1 MPWPRK
7 HHFLLWAFFLLLLVG
22 SVDFLIQRILAQ
34 ETQLRWQNDLQTRI
48 SHVRSQLEW
57 SITGNLTLAHALAAY
72 ISVNPDLSEAEFQNF
87 GSEID
92 RHSHRLRNLVA
103 APDYIIRYVYPPSE
117 KIPLIGVDYRGLPEQ
132 WPLARLARENDS
144 LVVAGPLPLVQGG
157 RGIVGRVPVFT
168 GHEDSRRFWGIV
180 SSVIQF
186 DELMA
191 EIMELCRQLELEIA
205 LRQNNH
211 NGAHTFYG
219 DGSLF
224 KSSQTITQGVRLP
237 GSNWV
242 LGARMRTEAPL
253 KHPLSNTIHGSAVLA
268 ALLLCGLLLV
278 VIRKNEALVTGEKL
292 LQETNDQ
299 LEAFFGQSLDG
310 FFFMM
315 LAEPLDWDKVT
326 DKEAEID
333 RIYANQRI
341 TKFNQAMLDQYGAK
355 EADIRQRSPRD
366 FFPEDPETGRHLWRQ
381 LFDTGRLHMEFREK
395 RYDGQPILLE
405 GDYLCLRNNKGAITG
420 TFGVMRDVTATRE
433 AERQLERYIAIVDDN
448 VLISQTDLAGN
459 ITYASKAFCRVSGYA
474 LEELIGKNHNIVRHP
489 DMDDSIFKDLWQTI
503 KAGRT
508 WHGEV
513 KNRKKNGGFFWV
525 DSTVSPLKDNTG
537 RIYGYMAVRQD
548 ITDRKRTE
556 TALRESEEK
565 WRNILV
571 QTPQV
576 GVGLDRDAR
585 LVFANAH
592 FLELTGWREDEVLGQ
607 NWFDLFLPEEVRE
620 DVRGV
625 FHGAITSPEVL
636 GYSTYENEILTKTGE
651 RRNIAWSNVVTKD
664 ACGTVV
670 DVTCLGI
677 DLTERKRAEEA
688 LRESEKRFQD
698 MLSVVP
704 DMISIHDTDM
714 NILYSN
720 WQGFA
725 AVPEERRVRKTK
737 CHWTY
742 RGLDH
747 ICPDCQA
754 RKVLESRE
762 AFQQEVLLPDGMWID
777 LRVIPLLDDA
787 GRVQM
792 YMEWVRDI
800 TQSKRAEEELR
811 KREHLL
817 QRIFD
822 ILPIGLWFAD
832 KEGNLLRGNAAGVRI
847 WSAEPR
853 VPISEYGIFKAW
865 RLPSRE
871 PVAAEDWAL
880 ARTIR
885 EGVTIVDEL
894 LEIEAFDGRRK
905 TILNYSAPLLDDKG
919 DVDGAIVVNL
929 DISDRKAL
937 EAQLAQSQKMES
949 VGRLAGGVA
958 HDFNNMLNVILGH
971 AEMVLDDLPASHPVR
986 ASIDEI
992 RAAAQRSA
1000 DLTRQLLAFAR
1011 RQTVAPRVLDLNE
1024 TVESMLLMLQRL
1036 IGEDIELLW
1045 RPGAAVPAVCMDPV
1059 QVDQMLA
1066 NLIVNARDAIGHN
1079 MGRVTIETGSAH
1091 IDEDYCANH
1100 AGCAPGHYAA
1110 LSVIDN
1116 GCGMDKET
1124 LDQVF
1129 EPFFTTKGVGEGT
1142 GLGMATVYGIVKQNH
1157 GFLDVVSEPGLGTTF
1172 HIYLPAC
1179 VGGEEDAVQER
1190 ILDAAVTGGD
1200 ETILLVEDETAI
1212 LKMARLVLDRLGYTV
1227 LAAATPARA
1236 IELANAHG
1244 AAIDMLITDVVMP
1257 GMHGRDLTE
1266 HLRSLYP
1273 ELKCLFMSGYTADVI
1288 AHQGVLDEGVNF
1300 IQKPFSM
1307 KALGQKV
1314 REVLDS

>member
-548 ITDRKRTE
+548 ITDRKRI
-556 TALRESEEK
+556 EE
-565 WRNILV
+565 ISI
-571 QTPQV
+571 T
-576 GVGLDRDAR
+576 DR
-585 LVFANAH
+585 
-592 FLELTGWREDEVLGQ
+592 LTGIYNRVRLDEVLKNEHERFKRYGDPFSVIL
-607 NWFDLFLPEEVRE
+607 FDLDHFKSIN
-620 DVRGV
+620 DT
-625 FHGAITSPEVL
+625 HGHLVGDRVL
-636 GYSTYENEILTKTGE
+636 KEI
-651 RRNIAWSNVVTKD
+651 
-664 ACGTVV
+664 
-670 DVTCLGI
+670 
-677 DLTERKRAEEA
+677 
-688 LRESEKRFQD
+688 
-698 MLSVVP
+698 
-704 DMISIHDTDM
+704 
-714 NILYSN
+714 
-720 WQGFA
+720 
-725 AVPEERRVRKTK
+725 
-737 CHWTY
+737 
-742 RGLDH
+742 
-747 ICPDCQA
+747 
-754 RKVLESRE
+754 
-762 AFQQEVLLPDGMWID
+762 
-777 LRVIPLLDDA
+777 
-787 GRVQM
+787 
-792 YMEWVRDI
+792 
-800 TQSKRAEEELR
+800 
-811 KREHLL
+811 
-817 QRIFD
+817 
-822 ILPIGLWFAD
+822 
-832 KEGNLLRGNAAGVRI
+832 
-847 WSAEPR
+847 
-853 VPISEYGIFKAW
+853 
-865 RLPSRE
+865 
-871 PVAAEDWAL
+871 
-880 ARTIR
+880 
-885 EGVTIVDEL
+885 
-894 LEIEAFDGRRK
+894 
-905 TILNYSAPLLDDKG
+905 
-919 DVDGAIVVNL
+919 
-929 DISDRKAL
+929 
-937 EAQLAQSQKMES
+937 AQLTRGMMRATD
-949 VGRLAGGVA
+949 VPGR
-958 HDFNNMLNVILGH
+958 
-971 AEMVLDDLPASHPVR
+971 
-986 ASIDEI
+986 
-992 RAAAQRSA
+992 
-1000 DLTRQLLAFAR
+1000 
-1011 RQTVAPRVLDLNE
+1011 
-1024 TVESMLLMLQRL
+1024 
-1036 IGEDIELLW
+1036 W
-1045 RPGAAVPAVCMDPV
+1045 
-1059 QVDQMLA
+1059 
-1066 NLIVNARDAIGHN
+1066 
-1079 MGRVTIETGSAH
+1079 
-1091 IDEDYCANH
+1091 
-1100 AGCAPGHYAA
+1100 
-1110 LSVIDN
+1110 
-1116 GCGMDKET
+1116 
-1124 LDQVF
+1124 
-1129 EPFFTTKGVGEGT
+1129 
-1142 GLGMATVYGIVKQNH
+1142 
-1157 GFLDVVSEPGLGTTF
+1157 
-1172 HIYLPAC
+1172 
-1179 VGGEEDAVQER
+1179 GGEEFLIVSPHSDLEGARQLAEKLRLAIAEHDFKKAGRITASFGVATVDASTTPDSLLKAVD
-1190 ILDAAVTGGD
+1190 DALYHAKENGRNRVSITPRAG
-1200 ETILLVEDETAI
+1200 
-1212 LKMARLVLDRLGYTV
+1212 
-1227 LAAATPARA
+1227 ATPQ
-1236 IELANAHG
+1236 E
-1244 AAIDMLITDVVMP
+1244 
-1257 GMHGRDLTE
+1257 
-1266 HLRSLYP
+1266 S
-1273 ELKCLFMSGYTADVI
+1273 
-1288 AHQGVLDEGVNF
+1288 
-1300 IQKPFSM
+1300 
-1307 KALGQKV
+1307 
-1314 REVLDS
+1314 